1 MKRGTALE
9 DEDFHWGCVERL
21 SSSTLQGFPKA
32 QIAVEYILINR
43 AGGTDNNI

>member
-32 QIAVEYILINR
+32 QIAVEYILI
-43 AGGTDNNI
+43 D